1 MPINERFSKMV
12 VMPIPVV
19 GEYTSLTVTPI
30 LNTGDVI
37 IDDTN
42 NVAALSIQTTDIINA
57 STINTIN
64 ASISNLWINGNLF
77 SYNNINTDNIS
88 LNSASITD
96 ACIYNLSGN
105 NTFFFFSFYFKRLC

>member
-30 LNTGDVI
+30 INTGDII
-37 IDDTN
+37 IDDPN
-42 NVAALSIQTTDIINA
+42 NVADLSIQTTDIINA

-77 SYNNINTDNIS
+77 SYNINTDNIS

-96 ACIYNLSGN
+96 ACIYNISGKN
-105 NTFFFFSFYFKRLC
+105 AFFFSFYFKRLC